1 MADKLLRSY
10 FLDRDLAR
18 GLKAAS
24 KGEYMSQALIVRLAL
39 RTWLE
44 AEGYLTKRRKGGRTR
59 TP

>member
-1 MADKLLRSY
+1 MPDKLLRSY

-24 KGEYMSQALIVRLAL
+24 KGAYMSQALIVRLAL

-44 AEGYLTKRRKGGRTR
+44 AEGYLVKRRKGARKQTA
-59 TP
+59 